1 MVYAIDRNPQ
11 PSNTY
16 PQSIIPFPMLHSH
29 SFTFNPYQENTYVL
43 WDDTQEC
50 VIIDP
55 GCYSTTEQTK
65 LRDFIEE
72 KGLKVVKLLNT
83 HGHIDHMLGNDFVV
97 ATWQIPFET
106 HEIVV
111 QELEASLQYGPLFGL
126 NPQPSP
132 KPSAFLNEG
141 DMVSFGDT
149 ILEVFFTPGH
159 SPGHISFFHH
169 GSEQLFSGDVL
180 FQGSIGRVDL
190 PGGSM
195 DILMDS
201 IINKLLPLGD
211 TVMVYPGHGPTTTLG
226 REKLS
231 NPFVL
236 EYIGRV

>member
-1 MVYAIDRNPQ
+1 MFY
-11 PSNTY
+11 
-16 PQSIIPFPMLHSH
+16 FH

-55 GCYSTTEQTK
+55 GCYTATEQAT
-65 LRDFIEE
+65 LREFIEE

-97 ATWQIPFET
+97 MTWQVPFAT

-111 QELEASLQYGPLFGL
+111 QELEASLQYGPMFGI

-132 KPSAFLNEG
+132 NPTEFLKEG
-141 DMVSFGDT
+141 DTVHFGET
-149 ILEVFFTPGH
+149 KLEVFFTPGH
-159 SPGHISFFHH
+159 SPGHISFFHRE
-169 GSEQLFSGDVL
+169 SEQLFSGDVL

-201 IINKLLPLGD
+201 IIQKLLPLGD
-211 TVMVYPGHGPTTTLG
+211 AVTVYPGHGPETTLG
-226 REKLS
+226 NEKAR
-231 NPFVL
+231 NPFIL
-236 EYIGRV
+236 EWNRRA